1 MIDDKEDI
9 DVFINSFSEP
19 EKPKPKT
26 KEQKLLE
33 EIKRFINSLEVK
45 ENGYENEKRHT
56 Y

>member
-1 MIDDKEDI
+1 MINDKEDI
-9 DVFINSFSEP
+9 DVFINSFEP
-19 EKPKPKT
+19 EKKRQKT

-33 EIKRFINSLEVK
+33 EIKKFINSLEVK